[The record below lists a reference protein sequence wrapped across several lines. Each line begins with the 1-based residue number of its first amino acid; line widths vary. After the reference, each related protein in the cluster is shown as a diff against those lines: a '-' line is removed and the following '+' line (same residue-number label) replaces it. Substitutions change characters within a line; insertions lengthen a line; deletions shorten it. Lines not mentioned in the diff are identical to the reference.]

1 MVSSAGICDNMPILE
16 IIPAFL
22 DYMFNNF
29 KDLPRPVQFI
39 LNFLFYAIP
48 LGILIYY
55 LDDTFGLI

>member
-16 IIPAFL
+16 IIPASL
-22 DYMFNNF
+22 DYIFNNF

-48 LGILIYY
+48 LGMLIYY
-55 LDDTFGLI
+55 LDDTYGLI

>member
-1 MVSSAGICDNMPILE
+1 MRYMPIE
-16 IIPAFL
+16 ILPSFL
-22 DYMFNNF
+22 DELFKNF
-29 KDLPRPVQFI
+29 KDLPRPIQFV

>member
-1 MVSSAGICDNMPILE
+1 MPIQE
-16 IIPAFL
+16 IFPAVL

-29 KDLPRPVQFI
+29 KDLPRSIQFV

-55 LDDTFGLI
+55 LDDTYGLI